1 MIARAGLFATV
12 TGATCEDAFVAW
24 APMFHMASTD
34 QSLITLMLGGRV
46 VVCDGLD
53 LDAITAAPW
62 DGAPH
67 NANNPDAEV
76 RRWLFGPLG
85 MAQVLGDRSVLVAAG
100 AGLSLEGVAA
110 AQLTQCTRRSST
122 RRRSCSRTR

>member
-1 MIARAGLFATV
+1 
-12 TGATCEDAFVAW
+12 
-24 APMFHMASTD
+24 MF
-34 QSLITLMLGGRV
+34 RV
-46 VVCDGLD
+46 VTYSEAAEQLAALPAHLLADYARV

-110 AQLTQCTRRSST
+110 AQLIQCTRRSST